1 MALWQTA
8 PGASPWRGCCSK
20 EGFSPAP
27 AARDAYVEVSSLSQ
41 EVCNSGGG
49 ARGGLP
55 HQVGTFSPESHSVN
69 EDAVA
74 RMAGEI

>member
-27 AARDAYVEVSSLSQ
+27 AARDAYVEVSHRRSAIQEEGPEEDCHTRWALSALR
-41 EVCNSGGG
+41 VI
-49 ARGGLP
+49 L
-55 HQVGTFSPESHSVN
+55 
-69 EDAVA
+69 
-74 RMAGEI
+74 